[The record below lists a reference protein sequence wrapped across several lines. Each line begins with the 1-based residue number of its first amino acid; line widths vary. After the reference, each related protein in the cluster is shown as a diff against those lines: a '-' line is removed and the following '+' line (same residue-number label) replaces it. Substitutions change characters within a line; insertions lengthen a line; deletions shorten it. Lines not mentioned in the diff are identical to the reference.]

1 MNFQEFHP
9 SAKSANWVE
18 GARYALHIAKES
30 LRFDPSRPSEA
41 AERTAERLRKDKIR
55 ALVLVGLMFFAWAV
69 IAAIGETISLH
80 PDTVYILCIASGVTI
95 NTITMIRMTVEIDST
110 PSIPLVDRSHYQAPF
125 NSEFTSRFVGPD
137 TPPPR
142 SIS

>member
-1 MNFQEFHP
+1 MDCQTSP
-9 SAKSANWVE
+9 PAKKPLQTVE
-18 GARYALHIAKES
+18 WCRCILQQAKQS

-41 AERTAERLRKDKIR
+41 AQRTADRLRKDKTR

-69 IAAIGETISLH
+69 IAVIGQTIDLH
-80 PDTVYILCIASGVTI
+80 PDTVYTLCFASGVTI
-95 NTITMIRMTVEIDST
+95 NAITIITMTVEMDST
-110 PSIPLVDRSHYQAPF
+110 PSILLVVRSYYQAPF
-125 NSEFTSRFVGPD
+125 NPAFTSRFVGPD

>member
-9 SAKSANWVE
+9 TTKSANWVE
-18 GARYALHIAKES
+18 RGWFALHIAKES
-30 LRFDPSRPSEA
+30 LRFDPSRPIEA
-41 AERTAERLRKDKIR
+41 TQRTADRLRKDKTR

-69 IAAIGETISLH
+69 IAVIGQTIDLH
-80 PDTVYILCIASGVTI
+80 PDTVYTLCIASGVTI
-95 NTITMIRMTVEIDST
+95 NTITMITMTVEIDST
-110 PSIPLVDRSHYQAPF
+110 PSIPLVVRSYYQAPF
-125 NSEFTSRFVGPD
+125 NSAFTSRFVGPD